1 MKIFLIVYTY
11 GVLLSSGEV
20 LSTQVTPVNSMPV
33 CEKLASKV
41 KSIPT
46 SLYAKD
52 VVVTKCIEIKE

>member
-20 LSTQVTPVNSMPV
+20 LSTQVTPVSSMSV

-41 KSIPT
+41 KSSHT
-46 SLYAKD
+46 GYGKD
-52 VVVTKCIEIKE
+52 AVVTKCIAIKE